1 MTHVRTWFPIA
12 ALCLAPALAFAQ
24 GTAPGPV
31 VKAAKP
37 GDKPVEAKA
46 VDKPV
51 QADGAPKAPEGA
63 AAPASPAPSPA
74 ADPAAAAAA
83 AAKANATRILVLPY
97 QAIYRSVP
105 QKKLASASDLLF
117 KELGQKE
124 DVAIVKGAVN
134 TGAEQK
140 GPSLETA
147 KVALA
152 EAEKAEGE
160 KRIDDAIG
168 HWQKGIL
175 AMEANAAAVA
185 DASEYIAAHHRLAR
199 AFMWSGRDK
208 EAQDTL
214 AIVARMAPA
223 FELPKQDFS
232 RLYRRWHTDATTA
245 FAKERPGQ
253 ITVSSALP
261 GAKVSIDGRAMPET
275 APLLLDK
282 VVPGKHLVLVEVP
295 EVTPFG
301 AVVTVTAGGNAQLRA
316 TFGNTL
322 GGSSVGQVTDAIAE
336 NAIPTPAVDGAAA
349 AGKAADAKFVIFGA
363 MAKDEDKFRVHTF
376 AVEVSSGKIAKLDE
390 VAFDLDLLTAE
401 ADVLKIANAVHGA
414 IAAFPAGERA
424 IAKVEPRIRSQSTV
438 TKVDAS
444 PEMVASRVG
453 EGPKKDKGPRQVL
466 KALKGGTV
474 KIKDEED

>member
-12 ALCLAPALAFAQ
+12 ALCLAPVLASAQ
-24 GTAPGPV
+24 GTAPGPA

-37 GDKPVEAKA
+37 GEKPLEAKA

-51 QADGAPKAPEGA
+51 EAATGAPKAPEA
-63 AAPASPAPSPA
+63 AAPA
-74 ADPAAAAAA
+74 ADPAAAAAP
-83 AAKANATRILVLPY
+83 KPNATRILVLPY

-134 TGAEQK
+134 TDGEQK
-140 GPSLETA
+140 GPSLDTA

-152 EAEKAEGE
+152 EAEKAEGD
-160 KRIDDAIG
+160 KRIDDAIA

-214 AIVARMAPA
+214 AVVARMSPA
-223 FELPKQDFS
+223 FELPKAEFS
-232 RLYRRWHTDATTA
+232 RLYRRWHTEATNA
-245 FAKERPGQ
+245 FAKDKPGQ

-282 VVPGKHLVLVEVP
+282 VVPGKHLVRVEVP

-336 NAIPTPAVDGAAA
+336 NALPTPAVDSAAA
-349 AGKAADAKFVIFGA
+349 AGKAADAKFVILGA

-376 AVEVSSGKIAKLDE
+376 AVEVATGKIAKLDAI
-390 VAFDLDLLTAE
+390 AFDLDLLTAE

-424 IAKVEPRIRSQSTV
+424 IAQVEPRIRSQSTV

-444 PEMVASRVG
+444 PEMVARAG
-453 EGPKKDKGPRQVL
+453 EAGPKKDKGPRQVL